1 MVVAMTVTPAL
12 SVLLLGTRGGAVAES
27 PIAVWLRERYDGM
40 LAGVVKAPSKLFI
53 GTAAVVVI
61 GIALWPLLGQS
72 LLPALKEPGL
82 VVNWNTVPGTSHTE
96 TYRITS
102 RAASELRAIPG
113 VRNVAAHVG
122 RAVSGDQV
130 VGINSSQIWVSI
142 DPQADYDKTVAAVRD
157 TVDGYPGIDRSV
169 QTYLRDKISEV
180 LTGAATAIVV
190 RLYGPKPEILRAK
203 AEEVRQALTGIPGIA
218 DLRAEG
224 QIEEPQVQVTVNL
237 DAAGKAAV
245 KPGDI
250 RRSSAT
256 VFSGLTVGFLYENQK
271 INDVVVWGAP
281 ETRHSLTNLH
291 ELSVGKSDR
300 HHVRLGDVAE
310 VKVVATPTVIRHE
323 GIAPYIDV
331 VANVAGR
338 DLGSVAKDVQA
349 RLEKIQ
355 FPLEHN
361 PKLLGEYI
369 ERLETERHITGI
381 TLAVV
386 IGIFLLLQACL
397 RSWRLA
403 LIVFLALP
411 ASIAGGVLA
420 ALVGGGTIS
429 LGSIVGF
436 LAVLGIA
443 ARNGLLMVRHFEHL
457 EERDGVPFGLDLV
470 LRGARERLTPIAASA
485 FATIGA
491 LLPIVVLGQV
501 AGLEIAQPT
510 AIVIIGGLIAST
522 LFTLFVIPAL
532 YLIAGAGAR
541 QTSDLGLANA

>member
-1 MVVAMTVTPAL
+1 M
-12 SVLLLGTRGGAVAES
+12 
-27 PIAVWLRERYDGM
+27 
-40 LAGVVKAPSKLFI
+40 
-53 GTAAVVVI
+53 
-61 GIALWPLLGQS
+61 
-72 LLPALKEPGL
+72 
-82 VVNWNTVPGTSHTE
+82 
-96 TYRITS
+96 
-102 RAASELRAIPG
+102 
-113 VRNVAAHVG
+113 G

-142 DPQADYDKTVAAVRD
+142 DPKADYDKTVAAVRD
-157 TVDGYPGIDRSV
+157 TIDGYPGIDRSV
-169 QTYLRDKISEV
+169 QTYLRDKVSEV

-310 VKVVATPTVIRHE
+310 VKIVATPTVIRHE
-323 GIAPYIDV
+323 GIAPYVDV

-397 RSWRLA
+397 RSWCLA

-491 LLPIVVLGQV
+491 LLPIVALGQV